1 MRVELQNEG
10 TLPVSE
16 SVSLLQESDSIRADE
31 VRDKASID
39 P

>member
-1 MRVELQNEG
+1 MRVELQNEEHCRY
-10 TLPVSE
+10 LRVL
-16 SVSLLQESDSIRADE
+16 SLLQESDSIRADE

>member
-1 MRVELQNEG
+1 MRVELQNEEHCRY
-10 TLPVSE
+10 L